1 MKHEK
6 QPSQNDPSAHRG
18 YPAPAGQA
26 GYPQGFS
33 HSHPGEASQAEGG
46 FTQHSDQRSSEQIE
60 SDIRRTRGRMDATLD
75 ELGHRLSARYFMNS
89 LFDWWEAPK
98 SGSRRNAAAMGA
110 YRTVAKQVKAHP
122 MPSLLIGAGLAWL
135 VRESTSHEGDELEE
149 FGIEEDEIITA
160 ADARGGARGVSM
172 RSADDLYA
180 NEDEEFGFAGST
192 GQAGAER
199 PGMADKLKAGVGEAK
214 DKLGA
219 AKDKLGAAGG
229 AAKEAAQNLK
239 RKFGDG
245 KRKSKNQLRQLKE
258 SGREAADEVSHR
270 AHDLYERS
278 RSMTHKV
285 GEQLEEGY
293 HTGARKFDQS
303 MREYPL
309 AVGLGCA
316 ALGALIGVLLP
327 RTRREDEWLG
337 EQSDHLTAATREKG
351 GELLERGKA
360 VAQRVGEA
368 VKDEAREQGLSSDDV
383 GQAFSG
389 LTEKAT
395 RLAARAKEEASQAAK
410 EQGLTPAELEKE
422 AQRSVPESRNEQR
435 GW

>member
-6 QPSQNDPSAHRG
+6 HPGQNEPFAPSA
-18 YPAPAGQA
+18 YPAAAGETGSSSSHHGGA
-26 GYPQGFS
+26 GHFGHAPHEGRA
-33 HSHPGEASQAEGG
+33 HAEP
-46 FTQHSDQRSSEQIE
+46 RSSEQIE

-98 SGSRRNAAAMGA
+98 SGSRRNAAAMSA
-110 YRTVAKQVKAHP
+110 YRSVAKQVKAHP

-135 VRESTSHEGDELEE
+135 IRESTTHEEDELEE

-160 ADARGGARGVSM
+160 ADAPGARGVSM
-172 RSADDLYA
+172 RSSDDLYA
-180 NEDEEFGFAGST
+180 NEDEEFGFASST
-192 GQAGAER
+192 GGATVER
-199 PGMADKLKAGVGEAK
+199 PGMAEKLKEGVGEAK

-219 AKDKLGAAGG
+219 AGE
-229 AAKEAAQNLK
+229 AAKHAAQNLK
-239 RKFGDG
+239 RKLGSG
-245 KRKSKNQLRQLKE
+245 TRKSKNQLRALKE
-258 SGREAADEVSHR
+258 SGREAADEVSQR
-270 AHDLYERS
+270 AQDLYERS

-285 GEQLEEGY
+285 GEQIEERY
-293 HTGARKFDQS
+293 HTGARKVDQA
-303 MREYPL
+303 MHEYPL
-309 AVGLGCA
+309 AVGLGFA

-337 EQSDHLTAATREKG
+337 EKSDQLSDVTREKS

-368 VKDEAREQGLSSDDV
+368 VKDEAREQGLSPSDV

-389 LTEKAT
+389 LTEKAS
-395 RLAARAKEEASQAAK
+395 RLAARAKEEASQAAM
-410 EQGLTPAELEKE
+410 EQGLTPSQLQSE
-422 AQRSVPESRNEQR
+422 AQRPLPESRNEQR
-435 GW
+435 GG